1 MKGALIQK
9 NTQGGYIVSV
19 EVIAIGGYE
28 EVGKNMSAVKVGD
41 DVIIFDMGINL
52 DRLHI
57 HEDTDIARMHSL
69 DLIERGVIPDDT
81 LMKEVDGKVRAI
93 VFTHGHLDHIGAVA
107 KLAHRYEAPIIATP
121 YTLALIERTIKSE
134 RKFKVNN
141 SLQVLNGG
149 EKSQISPDITLE
161 FIKTTHSI
169 PQTVTAALHT
179 SEGIIIYAND
189 FKFDNHQ
196 KISPPPD
203 YGRLREL
210 GRKGVLTLI
219 VETTRADEKEEVK
232 TNSEKIARIMLSD
245 IMNAPLEE
253 KAGMI
258 ITTFSSHIERVQ
270 AICDVAKHSDRKI
283 LLLGRSMERYCS
295 LAESMGLLKLPKS
308 TSIYGSPKAVNR
320 ALAKADENRED
331 YLLVT
336 TGHQGEPDA
345 LLPRIANARTQFN
358 IQRGD
363 NVIFS
368 APVIPNPM
376 NVANRN
382 LLEKRIKSSGARIF
396 TNAHVSGH
404 AGREDHRDFI
414 KMLNPEHIIPTHGNL
429 HMLASYTELAEE
441 EGYKL
446 GNNIHILRNG
456 QAQVFNGG
464 I

>member
-1 MKGALIQK
+1 M
-9 NTQGGYIVSV
+9 SV

-41 DVIIFDMGINL
+41 DVVIFDMGIHL
-52 DRLHI
+52 DRIHI

-121 YTLALIERTIKSE
+121 YTLALIERTIKAE
-134 RKFKVNN
+134 KKFTVTNP
-141 SLQVLNGG
+141 LQVLNPG
-149 EKSQISPDITLE
+149 EKCQISPDITLE
-161 FIKTTHSI
+161 FIQMTHSI
-169 PQTVTAALHT
+169 PQTAMAALHT
-179 SEGIIIYAND
+179 SEGIIVYSND
-189 FKFDNHQ
+189 FKFDNYQ
-196 KISPPPD
+196 LLSPPPN
-203 YGRLREL
+203 YSRLKEL
-210 GRKGVLTLI
+210 GRKGVLAVI
-219 VETTRADEKEEVK
+219 VDTTRASEEGEAK
-232 TNSEKIARIMLSD
+232 THSEKIARIMLKD
-245 IMNAPLEE
+245 IMLGPMDE
-253 KAGMI
+253 KSGMLV
-258 ITTFSSHIERVQ
+258 TTFSSHIERIQ
-270 AICDVAKHSDRKI
+270 AICNIAKESDRQM
-283 LLLGRSMERYCS
+283 LLLGRSMERFCS
-295 LAESMGLLKLPKS
+295 IAEKMGILKLPA
-308 TSIYGSPKAVNR
+308 TASIYGSPKAVNK
-320 ALAKADENRED
+320 ALARAEEKRSE

-345 LLPRIANARTQFN
+345 LLPRIAGGKTHFN
-358 IQRGD
+358 VRNGD
-363 NVIFS
+363 NVVIS
-368 APVIPNPM
+368 APIIPNPM

-382 LLEKRIKSSGARIF
+382 LLERRLKSSGARIF

-414 KMLNPEHIIPTHGNL
+414 RMLNPMHIIPSHGSL
-429 HMLASYTELAEE
+429 EMLASYTELAEE

-464 I
+464 V